1 LKNENKSKENLKPCG
16 QPETTKT
23 GYQEVWDTGRASAK
37 KKRGK
42 VTGINRP
49 SV

>member
-1 LKNENKSKENLKPCG
+1 MKKESKNKELLKSCV
-16 QPETTKT
+16 QPETAKT
-23 GYQEVWDTGRASAK
+23 GYKEVWDTGRASAK

-42 VTGINRP
+42 MTGINRP

>member
-1 LKNENKSKENLKPCG
+1 MKKENKNKGILKSCG
-16 QPETTKT
+16 QPETAKT
-23 GYQEVWDTGRASAK
+23 GYQEVWDTGRSSAK

>member
-1 LKNENKSKENLKPCG
+1 MKKENKNKEILKSCG
-16 QPETTKT
+16 QTETAKT

-42 VTGINRP
+42 LTGVNRP